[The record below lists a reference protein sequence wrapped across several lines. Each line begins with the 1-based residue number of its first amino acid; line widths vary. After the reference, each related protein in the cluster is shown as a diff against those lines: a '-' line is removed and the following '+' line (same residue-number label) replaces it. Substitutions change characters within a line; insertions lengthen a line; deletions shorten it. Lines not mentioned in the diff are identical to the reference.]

1 MVRRGVDRILE
12 DSVFF
17 PQAFSTGSRIGFVT
31 SDGAPVS
38 RGPQGRRTAR
48 EALIEA
54 GCPLSLLFAP
64 EHGLAANAADGAAV
78 DDGQD
83 RVTGLPVVSLYGPR
97 LMPRIQE
104 VADLDLVLFDLQDV
118 GARFYTFLWTLSHVM
133 EACAEAGTPL
143 WVLDRPN
150 PLGGLEEWVE
160 GPLPD
165 PDAPS
170 GFLGRWPVPIRHSLT
185 LGELALLMRAEMGL
199 ELALDVVAMEGWR
212 RRDLLPGTGLEWH
225 PPSPGLPTFAS
236 ALLYPGMALLEATNV
251 LEGRGTPLA
260 FQWLGAPWMDPA
272 LGAVELNSIG
282 IPGIRA
288 HVHDLLSDGTSCPG
302 IRLEVTDATT
312 LRPVEM
318 GLRLLTLLRTLW
330 PSEFDWAPYPT
341 VANPAGEDHLYRL
354 LSSRTLVAL
363 LVGEPRRVQ
372 DARFEAWTRPEG
384 WWERAEPH
392 LLYR

>member
-1 MVRRGVDRILE
+1 MVRRGIDRILE
-12 DSVFF
+12 NSVLF
-17 PQAFSTGSRIGFVT
+17 PQAFSAGSRIGFVT
-31 SDGAPVS
+31 SDGAPMK
-38 RGPQGRRTAR
+38 RGSPRRRTTR

-64 EHGLAANAADGAAV
+64 EHGLTANATDGAAV
-78 DDGQD
+78 EDGRD
-83 RVTGLPVVSLYGPR
+83 PVTGLPVMSLYGPR
-97 LMPRIQE
+97 LSPRTQE
-104 VADLDLVLFDLQDV
+104 VADLDLLLFDLQDV

-143 WVLDRPN
+143 RVLDRPN

-165 PDAPS
+165 PHAPS
-170 GFLGRWPVPIRHSLT
+170 GLLGRWPVPIRHSLT
-185 LGELALLMRAEMGL
+185 LGELALLLRAEMGL
-199 ELALDVVAMEGWR
+199 DLDLDVIAMEGWR

-236 ALLYPGMALLEATNV
+236 AFLYPGLALLEATNV

-260 FQWLGAPWMDPA
+260 FQWLGAPWMDPV
-272 LGAVELNSIG
+272 LGAAELDSIG

-288 HVHDLLSDGTSCPG
+288 HPQDLPGDGTSCPG

-330 PSEFDWAPYPT
+330 PREFDWAPYPT
-341 VANPAGEDHLYRL
+341 VANPTGEDHLSRL
-354 LSSRTLVAL
+354 LASRTLVSFL
-363 LVGEPRRVQ
+363 EGDPRRIQ
-372 DARFEAWTRPEG
+372 DVHFEVWTRPEG